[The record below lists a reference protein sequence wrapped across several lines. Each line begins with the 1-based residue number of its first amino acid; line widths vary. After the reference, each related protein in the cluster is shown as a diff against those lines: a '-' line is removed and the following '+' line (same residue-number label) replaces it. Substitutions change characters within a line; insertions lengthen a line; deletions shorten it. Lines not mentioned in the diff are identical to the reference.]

1 MVVVHIFVS
10 FTDYVA
16 ILMHLK
22 YCCHNIITMQIVIT
36 IINISKY
43 EKTRLAEVCILP
55 SGTKTKINKSFIME

>member
-1 MVVVHIFVS
+1 MIVS

-36 IINISKY
+36 IINISKF

-55 SGTKTKINKSFIME
+55 LGTKIQIDKSFIME